1 MAALPENY
9 IDLTKKMAFAQ
20 LATLMPDG
28 SPHVAPVWF
37 EYDGKNILINSAK
50 GRVKDKNIRRDPR
63 VGIDILDPDNPYRH
77 LSIRGRVVEITEKGA
92 DEHIDKLAKK
102 YTGQDKYAH
111 RGPGEV
117 RVLYK
122 IEPEHIYSM
131 G

>member
-1 MAALPENY
+1 VPAIPEKY
-9 IDLTKKMAFAQ
+9 IDLTQKKAFAQ

-28 SPHVAPVWF
+28 SPHGAPVWF
-37 EYDGKNILINSAK
+37 DYDGEYILIDSAK

-92 DEHIDKLAKK
+92 DELIDKLSKK
-102 YTGQDKYAH
+102 YTGLDKYAH
-111 RGPGEV
+111 RAPGEV

-122 IEPEHIYSM
+122 IEADHSHAM